1 MDLIK
6 DFKPDIIGIRAM
18 TFYRNFFH
26 DAIAHIRKN
35 GIKTPIIAGGPYPTA
50 SYTEV
55 LKDINI
61 DVAVIGEG
69 ELTLADILEKT
80 LLNGNRFPNKEE
92 LKEIHGIAFLKEI
105 SSKNNLQINP

>member
-1 MDLIK
+1 MPNAGKSSLLAVLTRA
-6 DFKPDIIGIRAM
+6 KPK
-18 TFYRNFFH
+18 
-26 DAIAHIRKN
+26 IAN
-35 GIKTPIIAGGPYPTA
+35 YQFTT
-50 SYTEV
+50 
-55 LKDINI
+55 INPNLGVTNY
-61 DVAVIGEG
+61 DNK